1 MISYQTLRFL
11 VNLRV
16 SDQGWSL
23 PYQMRFDNFFGIR
36 FRIPINLSYVK
47 STHVVGLEVD
57 EVEFEIS
64 LKVLIF
70 ADEHRAPAQTFFGS
84 EGVPI
89 V

>member
-1 MISYQTLRFL
+1 
-11 VNLRV
+11 
-16 SDQGWSL
+16 
-23 PYQMRFDNFFGIR
+23 MRFDNFLGIR
-36 FRIPINLSYVK
+36 LRIPVNLSYVK
-47 STHVVGLEVD
+47 SPHVVGLEVD